1 MNITVSK
8 EIISRACT
16 EDLNA
21 QIEEYLNSV
30 IDDELQKEDCDTDLI
45 DACID
50 ALDAIRKNNIYPV
63 LKVMLQDKDIIKY
76 CKRKTGKDNHSS
88 RKAIAACLIVAL
100 LASAAFMNTDTA
112 LARQIKDTFSQIIEV
127 LNTASDSSD
136 DSNNAEIS
144 SIYAA
149 FPQDYSFTVKSKD
162 DININNM
169 AIYAVY
175 KDGSEKNVPVSDCTY
190 SITQNSEGGKNQL
203 ILAVA
208 YKGCAFSVIYNIEEG
223 LE

>member
-8 EIISRACT
+8 EIIYHACT
-16 EDLNA
+16 EDLLS
-21 QIEEYLNSV
+21 QTEEYLNSV
-30 IDDELQKEDCDTDLI
+30 IDDELQKDDCNTDLI
-45 DACID
+45 DECID
-50 ALDAIRKNNIYPV
+50 ALDLIKSNNVYPAV
-63 LKVMLQDKDIIKY
+63 KVMLQDKDIIRY
-76 CKRKTGKDNHSS
+76 CKRKTFKAEHSS
-88 RKAIAACLIVAL
+88 RKAVAACLIVAL

-112 LARQIKDTFSQIIEV
+112 LARQIKDAFSQIIEV

-162 DININNM
+162 DINISNM
-169 AIYAVY
+169 TIYAVY

>member
-8 EIISRACT
+8 EIIDRACT
-16 EDLNA
+16 EDLTA

-30 IDDELQKEDCDTDLI
+30 IDEELQKDDCDTDLI

-50 ALDAIRKNNIYPV
+50 ALDSIRANNIHPM
-63 LKVMLQDKDIIKY
+63 LKIILQDKDIIKY
-76 CKRKTGKDNHSS
+76 CKRRAFKSEHSS
-88 RKAIAACLIVAL
+88 RKAVAACLIVAV

-112 LARQIKDTFSQIIEV
+112 LARQIKDAFSQIIEV

-162 DININNM
+162 DINISNM
-169 AIYAVY
+169 TIYAVY

-190 SITQNSEGGKNQL
+190 SITQNSEDGKNQL